1 MAPHECRLTMKDA
14 AVASKSPPPAFP
26 FEGKA
31 VEDSAPEGWVALR
44 NGTGSILPPVFYCDD
59 EKIPYPR
66 LKDADVFVGGLDE
79 AVPKLQMKLPW
90 LDCIKTIANGQNVV
104 QAISLSILVNVEGT
118 QTTNTTLLPLV
129 YFFVILCSEYLFLS
143 GVLQNVEMMSKV
155 TFFYGCLRHG
165 IVLDFA
171 NLSGYV
177 PRHRSAIAAV
187 ILALSGTYLIWAGA
201 RGTGWAGIMTRIPI
215 NMILLYN
222 CYRLY
227 IPWQESDTMEQR
239 LIALP
244 KLMEKD
250 PTLARELLSKC
261 KVQSESVTVARL
273 SDILNIQRMAR
284 LEAVKDYVKRHN
296 IEFDRAESTKSTAD
310 VLLFKSKSH
319 YEGHPVV
326 SWLQKKKHGGD
337 HKAAKED
344 VAAFTKEIYDAGAK
358 FAFSW
363 NQLYTSLPEGVDDV
377 LPSGNPLMIGSMALL
392 IEDATK
398 RQTWKLVEK
407 DVDNITEGKLPS
419 INSTT
424 SPKEL
429 PDYVGCYKRM
439 DKFRLPGK
447 WTTALSEIHF
457 LDETVEKFSGKISS
471 QAEKVVLFSGFVFL
485 FSMLLPFF
493 ILPA

>member
-1 MAPHECRLTMKDA
+1 
-14 AVASKSPPPAFP
+14 
-26 FEGKA
+26 
-31 VEDSAPEGWVALR
+31 
-44 NGTGSILPPVFYCDD
+44 
-59 EKIPYPR
+59 
-66 LKDADVFVGGLDE
+66 
-79 AVPKLQMKLPW
+79 
-90 LDCIKTIANGQNVV
+90 
-104 QAISLSILVNVEGT
+104 
-118 QTTNTTLLPLV
+118 
-129 YFFVILCSEYLFLS
+129 
-143 GVLQNVEMMSKV
+143 MSKK

-171 NLSGYV
+171 NLSGYEF
-177 PRHRSAIAAV
+177 RHRSAIAAV

-201 RGTGWAGIMTRIPI
+201 RGTGWAGVMTRIPI
-215 NMILLYN
+215 NMLLLYN

-296 IEFDRAESTKSTAD
+296 IEFDRAESTKSRAD

-319 YEGHPVV
+319 YKGHPVV

-377 LPSGNPLMIGSMALL
+377 LSSGNPLMIGSMALL

-398 RQTWKLVEK
+398 RQTCKLVEK

-424 SPKEL
+424 LHQKEL
-429 PDYVGCYKRM
+429 PDYVGYYK
-439 DKFRLPGK
+439 RLPGK

-471 QAEKVVLFSGFVFL
+471 QAGIVALFSGVVFL
-485 FSMLLPFF
+485 FSMCVLPSY